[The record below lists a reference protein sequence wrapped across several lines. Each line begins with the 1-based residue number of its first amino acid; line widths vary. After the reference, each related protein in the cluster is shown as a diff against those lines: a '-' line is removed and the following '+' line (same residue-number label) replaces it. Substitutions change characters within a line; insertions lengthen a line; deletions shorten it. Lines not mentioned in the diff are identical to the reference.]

1 MSEKIVIS
9 PTSRQEGH
17 AELVME
23 VDDEGIVTK
32 GRYLSITPVRG
43 LEKIVTG
50 KAPETAP
57 VIVQRICGVCPIP
70 HTLASVEAMDDSLGI
85 EPPKAGRQL
94 RELTLA
100 AHHINSHAIHQ
111 FLVAPDFVP
120 ENLFA
125 TAVNMVSEIRKTAQN
140 VVDVVAGEGIHPADI
155 RIGGMASNISEV
167 ARKRLYARAK
177 ALEPKLNEFV
187 DLFIGLVEDKDLP
200 KGLGVHNQKTL
211 ATDVLYGDRTKFDL
225 DRFTEIMPERW
236 YDDPEIG
243 KKACSTIPLYDGRN
257 IEVGPRAR
265 MVEFSGFTEKGT
277 VAQHVARALEMKS
290 ALSKVIAILDELDT
304 SAPANV
310 GNFDVRGTGK
320 LGIGAI
326 EGPRGMDVHMAQ
338 VGENG
343 KTEFYSALV
352 PTTWNIPTMGPATE
366 GFHHEFGPHVIRG
379 YDPCLSCATH
389 MIVIDDED
397 KSVIKNEM
405 VRL

>member
-32 GRYLSITPVRG
+32 GRYFSITPVRG

-85 EPPKAGRQL
+85 EPPKAGKQL

-111 FLVAPDFVP
+111 FLIAPDVVP
-120 ENLFA
+120 EDLMVAAINS
-125 TAVNMVSEIRKTAQN
+125 VSEVRKVSQY
-140 VVDVVAGEGIHPADI
+140 VVDMVAGEGIHPADI
-155 RIGGMASNISEV
+155 RIGGMARNISEL
-167 ARKRLYARAK
+167 ARKRLYARLK
-177 ALEPKLNEFV
+177 ALQPKLDEHV
-187 DLFIGLVEDKDLP
+187 ELIIGLVADKDLP
-200 KGLGVHNQKTL
+200 KGLGVHNQKTM
-211 ATDVLYGDRTKFDL
+211 ATDILYGDRTKFDL
-225 DRFTEIMPERW
+225 DRFTEITPERW

-243 KKACSTIPLYDGRN
+243 KRACSTIPLYDGRN

-265 MVEFSGFTEKGT
+265 MVEYGGFTEKGT
-277 VAQHVARALEMKS
+277 VAQHVARAIEMQT
-290 ALSKVIAILDELDT
+290 ALSKAIAILDELNT

-397 KSVIKNEM
+397 KSVLKDEM

>member
-1 MSEKIVIS
+1 MSETKVIS

-57 VIVQRICGVCPIP
+57 VICQRICGVCPIP

-85 EPPKAGRQL
+85 EPPKAGKQL
-94 RELTLA
+94 RELTLM
-100 AHHINSHAIHQ
+100 AHHVNSHAIHH
-111 FLVAPDFVP
+111 FLVAPDIVP
-120 ENLFA
+120 EDLMV
-125 TAVNMVSEIRKTAQN
+125 TAINSVSEIRKNAQY
-140 VVDVVAGEGIHPADI
+140 VVDMVAGEGIHPSDV
-155 RIGGMASNISEV
+155 RIGGMASNISEL
-167 ARKRLYARAK
+167 ARKRLYTRLRA
-177 ALEPKLNEFV
+177 LQPKV
-187 DLFIGLVEDKDLP
+187 DEHVELIAGLVLDADFPE
-200 KGLGVHNQKTL
+200 GLGSHDQPTV
-211 ATDVLYGDRTKFDL
+211 ASDGLYGNREFFDL
-225 DRFTEIMPERW
+225 DRFTEVMPESW
-236 YDDPEIG
+236 YKDPEIG
-243 KKACSTIPLYDGRN
+243 KKACSTIPLYDGVSV
-257 IEVGPRAR
+257 EVGPRAR
-265 MVEFSGFTEKGT
+265 AVEYRGFKEKGV
-277 VAQHVARALEMKS
+277 VAQHIARALEMKS
-290 ALSKVIAILDELDT
+290 ALSRAIAILDDLNT

-320 LGIGAI
+320 LGKGVI

-366 GFHHEFGPHVIRG
+366 GFHHEYGPHVIRA

-389 MIVIDDED
+389 VIVIDDDDRSILKED
-397 KSVIKNEM
+397 M